1 MPSEKEYIA
10 LEDILSK
17 TSITKYIETNWS
29 SLRKIGSNYI
39 TLCPFH
45 DDKKPSLSISE
56 EKGLYHCFS
65 CKAGGNLITF
75 VKEFKNISSG
85 EAIKDIC
92 DFFDIKFEYKELS
105 VKDNTKK
112 ASQLIKLNS
121 IIAKLYN
128 KVLIEGKSSEIAIE
142 YLKERGFSKKDIIDN
157 EIGLAPESWDFL
169 VKFIDQKNLNK
180 GYSEEIGLIKKK
192 ENNNF
197 YFDFFRNR
205 IIFPIKNR
213 QGSIIAFAGR
223 SLNNDEPKYLN
234 SKESQIFSKRKILY
248 GTNKFSLLKG
258 KKPKF
263 VYIVE
268 GYTDVLMMNK
278 IGINNVVASMGTS
291 LTNEHANEISKLSDK
306 VVLIFD
312 SDEAG
317 LNASF
322 KSIEP
327 LFASGIDV
335 YKLSLPD
342 SFDPCDFIKT
352 NGKSAFIDILKHVQP
367 IMDSYIEYLKIQ
379 YLEKNKALNS
389 IINEFLSK
397 LIYVSDAFKKDIII
411 NNFCSTFSIT
421 KIQIEKKINSLN
433 SVSLNIDKKIKTDFN
448 LSPIEI
454 ALKVFV
460 ENIKS
465 RDPNLLKEIE
475 EVAKPEILKIINII
489 KKDLNSEPAKILT
502 MLDDETSKY
511 FSNILFASTEFNFEL
526 SDNIIKECILKTRLD
541 NLKEIKRKIN
551 MKLSNAKGL
560 SSDDEKALLLELNN
574 IIKEEKK
581 IKS

>member
-397 LIYVSDAFKKDIII
+397 LIYVSDAFKKDIMI

-465 RDPNLLKEIE
+465 RDLNLLKEIE

>member
-1 MPSEKEYIA
+1 MSSEKEYIA

-29 SLRKIGSNYI
+29 PLRKVGSNFI

-75 VKEFKNISSG
+75 VKEFKNVSSG

-92 DFFDIKFEYKELS
+92 DFFDIKIELKALS

-112 ASQLIKLNS
+112 ISQLIKLNS

-128 KVLIEGKSSEIAIE
+128 KVLIEGKSSQKAIQ
-142 YLKERGFSKKDIIDN
+142 YLKDRGFTRKDIIDN

-169 VKFIDQKNLNK
+169 VKFIDQRNLNL
-180 GYSEEIGLIKKK
+180 GHSEEMGLIKKK
-192 ENNNF
+192 EKNHS

-213 QGSIIAFAGR
+213 QGNIIAFAGR
-223 SLNNDEPKYLN
+223 SLNNEEPKYLN

-248 GTNKFSLLKG
+248 GSNKFSLLKG

-291 LTNEHANEISKLSDK
+291 LTNEHANEIRKLSDR

-327 LFASGIDV
+327 LFGNGIDV

-342 SFDPCDFIKT
+342 SFDPCDFIKI
-352 NGKSAFIDILKHVQP
+352 NGKSAFVNILKNVEP

-397 LIYVSDAFKKDIII
+397 LIYISDVFKKDIII
-411 NNFCSTFSIT
+411 NNFCSTFSVSKT
-421 KIQIEKKINSLN
+421 EVEKN
-433 SVSLNIDKKIKTDFN
+433 
-448 LSPIEI
+448 
-454 ALKVFV
+454 
-460 ENIKS
+460 
-465 RDPNLLKEIE
+465 
-475 EVAKPEILKIINII
+475 
-489 KKDLNSEPAKILT
+489 
-502 MLDDETSKY
+502 
-511 FSNILFASTEFNFEL
+511 
-526 SDNIIKECILKTRLD
+526 
-541 NLKEIKRKIN
+541 
-551 MKLSNAKGL
+551 
-560 SSDDEKALLLELNN
+560 
-574 IIKEEKK
+574 
-581 IKS
+581 

>member
-128 KVLIEGKSSEIAIE
+128 KVLIEGKSSEIAVE

-397 LIYVSDAFKKDIII
+397 LIYVSDAFKKDIMI

>member
-352 NGKSAFIDILKHVQP
+352 NGKSTFIDILKHVQP

-397 LIYVSDAFKKDIII
+397 LIYVSDAFKKDIMI

>member
-397 LIYVSDAFKKDIII
+397 LIYVSDAFKKDIMI

-475 EVAKPEILKIINII
+475 EVAKPEILKIIDII

>member
-17 TSITKYIETNWS
+17 ASITKYIETNWS
-29 SLRKIGSNYI
+29 SLRKVGSNHI

-92 DFFDIKFEYKELS
+92 DFFDIKFEYKGLS

-112 ASQLIKLNS
+112 VSQLIKLNS

-128 KVLIEGKSSEIAIE
+128 KVLIEGKSSKMAIE

-169 VKFIDQKNLNK
+169 VKFIDQKNLNQ

-192 ENNNF
+192 EINNS

-234 SKESQIFSKRKILY
+234 SKESQIFSKRRILY

-322 KSIEP
+322 KSIDP
-327 LFASGIDV
+327 LFANGIDV

-397 LIYVSDAFKKDIII
+397 LIYVSDVFKKDIII

-448 LSPIEI
+448 LSP
-454 ALKVFV
+454 F
-460 ENIKS
+460 
-465 RDPNLLKEIE
+465 
-475 EVAKPEILKIINII
+475 
-489 KKDLNSEPAKILT
+489 
-502 MLDDETSKY
+502 
-511 FSNILFASTEFNFEL
+511 
-526 SDNIIKECILKTRLD
+526 
-541 NLKEIKRKIN
+541 
-551 MKLSNAKGL
+551 
-560 SSDDEKALLLELNN
+560 
-574 IIKEEKK
+574 
-581 IKS
+581 

>member
-180 GYSEEIGLIKKK
+180 GYLEEIGLIKKK

-397 LIYVSDAFKKDIII
+397 LIYVSDAFKKDIMI

-475 EVAKPEILKIINII
+475 KVAKPEILKIINII

>member
-157 EIGLAPESWDFL
+157 EIGLAPKSWDFL

-397 LIYVSDAFKKDIII
+397 LIYVSDAFKKDIMI

-465 RDPNLLKEIE
+465 RDTNLLKEIE

>member
-128 KVLIEGKSSEIAIE
+128 KVLIEGKSSEIAVE

-157 EIGLAPESWDFL
+157 EIGLAPESWDFI

-397 LIYVSDAFKKDIII
+397 LIYVSDAFKKDIMI

>member
-56 EKGLYHCFS
+56 QKGLYHCFS

-397 LIYVSDAFKKDIII
+397 LIYVSDAFKKDIMI

>member
-367 IMDSYIEYLKIQ
+367 IMDSYIENLKIQ

-397 LIYVSDAFKKDIII
+397 LIYVSDAFKKDIMI

>member
-157 EIGLAPESWDFL
+157 EIGLAPKSWDFL

-335 YKLSLPD
+335 YKLSLPN

-454 ALKVFV
+454 AFKVFV

>member
-128 KVLIEGKSSEIAIE
+128 KVLIEGKSSEIAVE

-157 EIGLAPESWDFL
+157 EIGLAPESWDFI

-397 LIYVSDAFKKDIII
+397 LIYVSDAFKKDIMI

-421 KIQIEKKINSLN
+421 KIQIEKK
-433 SVSLNIDKKIKTDFN
+433 
-448 LSPIEI
+448 
-454 ALKVFV
+454 
-460 ENIKS
+460 
-465 RDPNLLKEIE
+465 
-475 EVAKPEILKIINII
+475 
-489 KKDLNSEPAKILT
+489 
-502 MLDDETSKY
+502 
-511 FSNILFASTEFNFEL
+511 
-526 SDNIIKECILKTRLD
+526 
-541 NLKEIKRKIN
+541 
-551 MKLSNAKGL
+551 
-560 SSDDEKALLLELNN
+560 
-574 IIKEEKK
+574 
-581 IKS
+581 

>member
-397 LIYVSDAFKKDIII
+397 LIYVSDAFKKDIMI

-433 SVSLNIDKKIKTDFN
+433 SVSLNIDKKNKTDFN

>member
-397 LIYVSDAFKKDIII
+397 LIYVSDPFKKDIMI

>member
-397 LIYVSDAFKKDIII
+397 LIYVSDAFKKDIMI

-526 SDNIIKECILKTRLD
+526 SANIIKECILKTRLD

>member
-397 LIYVSDAFKKDIII
+397 LIYVSDPFKKDIMI

-475 EVAKPEILKIINII
+475 EVAKPEILKIIDII

>member
-397 LIYVSDAFKKDIII
+397 LIYVSDPFKKDIMI

-475 EVAKPEILKIINII
+475 EVAKPEILKIINTI

>member
-1 MPSEKEYIA
+1 M
-10 LEDILSK
+10 
-17 TSITKYIETNWS
+17 
-29 SLRKIGSNYI
+29 
-39 TLCPFH
+39 
-45 DDKKPSLSISE
+45 
-56 EKGLYHCFS
+56 
-65 CKAGGNLITF
+65 
-75 VKEFKNISSG
+75 
-85 EAIKDIC
+85 
-92 DFFDIKFEYKELS
+92 
-105 VKDNTKK
+105 
-112 ASQLIKLNS
+112 
-121 IIAKLYN
+121 
-128 KVLIEGKSSEIAIE
+128 IEGKSSEIAIE

-223 SLNNDEPKYLN
+223 SWNNDEPKYLN

-327 LFASGIDV
+327 LFANGIDV

-379 YLEKNKALNS
+379 YLEKNKTLNS

-397 LIYVSDAFKKDIII
+397 LIYVSDAFKKDIMI

>member
-157 EIGLAPESWDFL
+157 EIGLAPKSWDFL

-180 GYSEEIGLIKKK
+180 GYLEEIGLIKKK

-397 LIYVSDAFKKDIII
+397 LIYVSDAFKKDIMI

>member
-128 KVLIEGKSSEIAIE
+128 KVLIEGKSSEIAVE

-397 LIYVSDAFKKDIII
+397 LIYVSDAFKKDIMI

-581 IKS
+581 

>member
-29 SLRKIGSNYI
+29 SLKKIGSNYI

-112 ASQLIKLNS
+112 VSQLIKLNS

-128 KVLIEGKSSEIAIE
+128 KVLIEGKSSKIAIE
-142 YLKERGFSKKDIIDN
+142 YLKGRGFSKKDIIDN

-234 SKESQIFSKRKILY
+234 SKESQIFSKRRILY

-327 LFASGIDV
+327 LFGNGIDV

-397 LIYVSDAFKKDIII
+397 LIYVSDAFKKDIMI

-460 ENIKS
+460 ENMKS
-465 RDPNLLKEIE
+465 RDSNLLKEIE
-475 EVAKPEILKIINII
+475 GVAKPEILKIIDII

-502 MLDDETSKY
+502 MLDDESSKY

>member
-397 LIYVSDAFKKDIII
+397 LIYVSDAFKKDILI

>member
-85 EAIKDIC
+85 EAIRDIC

-397 LIYVSDAFKKDIII
+397 LIYVSDAFKKDILI

>member
-1 MPSEKEYIA
+1 MSSEKEYIA

-29 SLRKIGSNYI
+29 PLRKVGSNFI

-75 VKEFKNISSG
+75 VKEFKNLSSG

-92 DFFDIKFEYKELS
+92 DFFDIKIELKELS

-112 ASQLIKLNS
+112 ISQLINLNS

-128 KVLIEGKSSEIAIE
+128 KVLIEGKSSQKAIQ
-142 YLKERGFSKKDIIDN
+142 YLKDRGFTRKDIVDN

-169 VKFIDQKNLNK
+169 VKFIDQRNLNL
-180 GYSEEIGLIKKK
+180 GHSEEMGLIKKK
-192 ENNNF
+192 EKNNS

-213 QGSIIAFAGR
+213 QGNIIAFAGR
-223 SLNNDEPKYLN
+223 SLNNEEPKYLN

-248 GTNKFSLLKG
+248 GSNKFSLLKG

-291 LTNEHANEISKLSDK
+291 LTNEHSNEIKKLSDR

-327 LFASGIDV
+327 LFGNGIDV

-342 SFDPCDFIKT
+342 SFDPCDFIKIK
-352 NGKSAFIDILKHVQP
+352 GKSAFVNILKNVEP

-397 LIYVSDAFKKDIII
+397 LIYISDVFKKDIII
-411 NNFCSTFSIT
+411 NKFCSTFSVSKT
-421 KIQIEKKINSLN
+421 EVEKKLNSLN
-433 SVSLNIDKKIKTDFN
+433 SGSSSIDEKIKTDFH

-465 RDPNLLKEIE
+465 RDANLLKEIE
-475 EVAKPEILKIINII
+475 EVAKPEIIKIIDII
-489 KKDLNSEPAKILT
+489 KKDLNLEPAKILT
-502 MLDDETSKY
+502 LLDDESSKY
-511 FSNILFASTEFNFEL
+511 FSNILFTSTEFNNEL
-526 SDNIIKECILKTRLD
+526 SANIIKECVVKTRLD

-560 SSDDEKALLLELNN
+560 SPDDEKALLSELNN

>member
-397 LIYVSDAFKKDIII
+397 LIYVSDAFKKDIMI

-475 EVAKPEILKIINII
+475 KVAKPEILKIINII

-574 IIKEEKK
+574 IIKQEKK

>member
-112 ASQLIKLNS
+112 VSQLIKLNS

-397 LIYVSDAFKKDIII
+397 LIYVSDAFKKDIMI